1 MKRQVFLNMTSYL
14 LVNIY
19 KLSIYQKVWCH
30 IAESRNFMIYTWTV
44 TQMFELSLDM
54 DGKLLNQLTLE
65 LLSVMAL

>member
-1 MKRQVFLNMTSYL
+1 
-14 LVNIY
+14 
-19 KLSIYQKVWCH
+19 
-30 IAESRNFMIYTWTV
+30 MIYTWTV